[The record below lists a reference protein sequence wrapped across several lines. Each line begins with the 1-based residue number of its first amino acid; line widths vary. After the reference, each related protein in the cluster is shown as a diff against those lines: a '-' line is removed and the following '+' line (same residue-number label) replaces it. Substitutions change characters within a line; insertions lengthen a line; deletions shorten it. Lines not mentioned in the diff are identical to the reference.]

1 MTSSKTIDLRSDT
14 VTKPSVGMR
23 QMMAAAEVGDDV
35 YGEDPTVNSLE
46 GRVAL
51 LFGKEAALFCPTG
64 SLANQLSIR
73 MLVAPGEEL
82 ITETN
87 SHIVRAELGAG
98 AVFSGITTRTW
109 LADRGLLNADDP
121 LNIAKPDSG
130 PYLVSTTAI
139 AVENTHNFG
148 GGTIQ
153 PISEIKK
160 LRQESQKLGIFLHLD
175 GARIWN
181 AHVSSGV
188 ELYEYGKH
196 FDTIS
201 VCFSKGLGA
210 PIGSI
215 MISDGERIQKA
226 RQWRKRYGGGMRQV
240 GLLAAAGHYA
250 LDNNIKLIVLDRP
263 NPNGSY
269 VDGPVLDTNFT
280 SFVGM
285 HPVPIVHGM
294 TIGEYAKM
302 INGEGWL
309 GNDLVTDLKIIP
321 LANYSHDSY
330 YSLPVPPSPNLRS
343 DLSIQ
348 LYPSLCLFEATTVSI
363 GRGTEFLLVDST
375 HTYIINYP
383 L

>member
-1 MTSSKTIDLRSDT
+1 MTSSRKVDLRSDT
-14 VTKPSVGMR
+14 VTKPSAGMR
-23 QMMAAAEVGDDV
+23 EIMSAAEVGDDV

-46 GRVAL
+46 NRVAK

-64 SLANQLSIR
+64 SMANQLSIR
-73 MLVAPGEEL
+73 ILVAPGEEL

-109 LADRGLLNADDP
+109 LADRGLLNADEP

-148 GGTIQ
+148 GGTVQ

-160 LRQESQKLGIFLHLD
+160 LRQESQKLGISLHLD

-188 ELYEYGKH
+188 ELVEYGKY

-210 PIGSI
+210 PVGSI
-215 MISDGERIQKA
+215 MISDKERIGKA

-240 GLLAAAGHYA
+240 GVLASACHYA
-250 LDNNIKLIVLDRP
+250 LDNNIKLLKIDHQRAKLIAKAIASIAP
-263 NPNGSY
+263 NLINPEH
-269 VDGPVLDTNFT
+269 VDTNI
-280 SFVGM
+280 VGLDLTGLK
-285 HPVPIVHGM
+285 I
-294 TIGEYAKM
+294 TAAELSS
-302 INGEGWL
+302 WL
-309 GNDLVTDLKIIP
+309 QEKGILTGALGPKYLRLVTHLDLTDDDIE
-321 LANYSHDSY
+321 YVSQV
-330 YSLPVPPSPNLRS
+330 LPKLLQRA
-343 DLSIQ
+343 L
-348 LYPSLCLFEATTVSI
+348 VS
-363 GRGTEFLLVDST
+363 
-375 HTYIINYP
+375 
-383 L
+383 